1 MGMGVGGFSGT
12 DSLLSRGE
20 RRRMVTDMTLLQKR
34 DLARRRRRLEV
45 YLDTRA
51 RLRAA
56 LAQLMPGNR
65 VIVFG
70 SLTRPGVFND
80 RSDVDLALHGSP
92 PPVDPLELA
101 AQLMERL
108 ARPVDVVRLDRCRFR
123 QKIRLE
129 GEEWTI

>member
-1 MGMGVGGFSGT
+1 
-12 DSLLSRGE
+12 
-20 RRRMVTDMTLLQKR
+20 MVTDMTLLQRR
-34 DLARRRRRLEV
+34 DLARRRRRFEV

-56 LAQLMPGNR
+56 LAQLMPGNK

-80 RSDVDLALHGSP
+80 RSDVDLALPGSP
-92 PPVDPLELA
+92 PPVDPLELTA
-101 AQLMERL
+101 HLMERL
-108 ARPVDVVRLDRCRFR
+108 ARPVDVVRLDQCRFR